1 MSAAFPG
8 PSDNLRTHDVLSD
21 SLRLTW
27 NAPASAVPVLGYQVS
42 AQAGGTSGFSVVVVD
57 TGSAATQA
65 HVTGLHPG
73 CWCASLRAH
82 LHAPARAPQV
92 PGAKLG
98 HDASSKLHC
107 HRGALPTNRYEFR
120 VAARTEGGLGAM
132 SAPSPPVQMAR
143 SAGAARSIPLSS
155 PSAPAP
161 VRPLMKGGTG
171 VGAGVHGRVRAEARA
186 PPSPSLPPP
195 SHGAPTA
202 LAGGPST
209 SAAAAASSSA
219 PAAEQELEYS
229 EAKAAVLLWERTF
242 ESKSGRP
249 PTERERAASPTYRDR
264 LRRYKG

>member
-57 TGSAATQA
+57 TGIAAAQA

-82 LHAPARAPQV
+82 PHAPARAPQV
-92 PGAKLG
+92 PGAKPG
-98 HDASSKLHC
+98 HDAASKLHC
-107 HRGALPTNRYEFR
+107 HRGALTTNRYEFR

-161 VRPLMKGGTG
+161 VRPLKGGTG

-186 PPSPSLPPP
+186 PPSPLPHTGPPP
-195 SHGAPTA
+195 P
-202 LAGGPST
+202 
-209 SAAAAASSSA
+209 
-219 PAAEQELEYS
+219 
-229 EAKAAVLLWERTF
+229 
-242 ESKSGRP
+242 
-249 PTERERAASPTYRDR
+249 
-264 LRRYKG
+264 

>member
-82 LHAPARAPQV
+82 PHAPARAPQV
-92 PGAKLG
+92 PGAKPG
-98 HDASSKLHC
+98 HDAASKLHC

-195 SHGAPTA
+195 SHT
-202 LAGGPST
+202 
-209 SAAAAASSSA
+209 
-219 PAAEQELEYS
+219 
-229 EAKAAVLLWERTF
+229 
-242 ESKSGRP
+242 P
-249 PTERERAASPTYRDR
+249 PPP
-264 LRRYKG
+264 